1 MSQDTLLTKGFRMEK
16 VSVVDYI
23 KKLPFF
29 EEFTD
34 NEKSSLLEKKG
45 VFENIR
51 KGKQS

>member
-1 MSQDTLLTKGFRMEK
+1 MSQDTLFTKGFRMEK

-23 KKLPFF
+23 KNLPFF

-45 VFENIR
+45 VFE
-51 KGKQS
+51 KYQAL